1 VAAEAVCAPPGVE
14 EAEDRPHRRL
24 DRRAQAEVEAGGLHP
39 GRPGAA
45 AGHQRLC
52 SRPGAEVLAIDPWGP
67 GAEALLQVLAQQLV
81 LAAERVAHF
90 VPARRSSMQ

>member
-24 DRRAQAEVEAGGLHP
+24 DRRAQAKVEAEGLHP
-39 GRPGAA
+39 VRPGAA
-45 AGHQRLC
+45 AEHQRLC
-52 SRPGAEVLAIDPWGP
+52 SRPGAEVLAIGPWGP
-67 GAEALLQVLAQQLV
+67 GAEALLQVPALQLD
-81 LAAERVAHF
+81 LAAEAVGHF

>member
-39 GRPGAA
+39 V
-45 AGHQRLC
+45 
-52 SRPGAEVLAIDPWGP
+52 RPGAEVLAIDPWGP
-67 GAEALLQVLAQQLV
+67 GAEALLQVPAPQLDLA
-81 LAAERVAHF
+81 EEGVAHPE
-90 VPARRSSMQ
+90 PARPSLMQ